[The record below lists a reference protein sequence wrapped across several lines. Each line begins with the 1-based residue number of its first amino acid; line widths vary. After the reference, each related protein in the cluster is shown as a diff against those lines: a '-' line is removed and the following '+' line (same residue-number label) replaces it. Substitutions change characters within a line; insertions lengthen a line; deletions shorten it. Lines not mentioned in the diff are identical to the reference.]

1 MATIGLDKPYYAI
14 ITEDAN
20 GQETYDT
27 PKVMAKAIQADL
39 TVNNA
44 TASLYAD
51 DGVDE
56 SVDEFTS
63 GTLSL
68 GLNDLAST
76 VAAELLGAR
85 VDTNGVLVNS
95 TNDIAP
101 YVAVGF
107 RARKANGKYRYF
119 WLYRVKF
126 GVPATNLATK
136 GESITFQTPTIEGTV
151 MRRNKPDTQDK
162 HPWKTEVTDGDTG
175 VSAATISG
183 WFSAVYEPTFYYVTA
198 DERARRNDHPVR
210 QAVRVDFDHQSDQ
223 GDQPALWRFGQA
235 RRQTLKIREF

>member
-20 GQETYDT
+20 GQETYGT

-107 RARKANGKYRYF
+107 RARKANGNYRYF

-183 WFSAVYEPTFYYVTA
+183 WFSAVYEPTF
-198 DERARRNDHPVR
+198 
-210 QAVRVDFDHQSDQ
+210 
-223 GDQPALWRFGQA
+223 
-235 RRQTLKIREF
+235 